1 MDSKIPNAVKS
12 AAAVMAADVL
22 LLLGFVFLLLGA
34 AKFLNDTLEVPGAG
48 EGAVGIT
55 LLIVGVMILA
65 RSKMSVRFR
74 AMPMG
79 QPPPEITPK
88 DAPSDSYR

>member
-1 MDSKIPNAVKS
+1 MKNSIPNAVKS
-12 AAAVMAADVL
+12 AAAVMAADIL
-22 LLLGFVFLLLGA
+22 LLVGFVFLLLGV
-34 AKFLNDTLEVPGAG
+34 AKFLNEYIGIQGSG

-55 LLIVGVMILA
+55 LLIIALIILA

-74 AMPMG
+74 TMQAG
-79 QPPPEITPK
+79 QPPPEMPPK